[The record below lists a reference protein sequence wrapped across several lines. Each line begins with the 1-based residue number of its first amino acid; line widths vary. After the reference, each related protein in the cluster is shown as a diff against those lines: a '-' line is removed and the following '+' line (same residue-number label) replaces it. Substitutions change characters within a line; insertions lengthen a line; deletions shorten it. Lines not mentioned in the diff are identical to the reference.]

1 MPDSTS
7 EKRTEQGK
15 KFDSS
20 PSHEHRDIEDS
31 ERHQFVRSAAEQT
44 FDVTS
49 MRRLHDNAVCRPVND
64 PRRNFAVSA
73 SAV

>member
-20 PSHEHRDIEDS
+20 LSHEHRDIEDS

-49 MRRLHDNAVCRPVND
+49 TRRLHDNAVCRPVND

-73 SAV
+73 STG